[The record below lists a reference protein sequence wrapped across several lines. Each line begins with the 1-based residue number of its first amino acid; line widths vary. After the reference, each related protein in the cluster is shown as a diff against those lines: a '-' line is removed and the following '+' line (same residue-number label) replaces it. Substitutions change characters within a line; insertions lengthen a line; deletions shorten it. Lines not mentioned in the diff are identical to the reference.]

1 MKCACAQHPRAS
13 AACLEELVAAMCE
26 AYTAR
31 EQKEGKGSSH
41 NGCENERLSKQHIT
55 AKAVGAVAM

>member
-1 MKCACAQHPRAS
+1 
-13 AACLEELVAAMCE
+13 MCE